1 MFLETNISLMGT
13 IIRCGVDHDESEWL
27 LDQVFQKLKN
37 YEKVF
42 SANNANSLLMSIN
55 QQAGVSAIQVP
66 DELYKL
72 IDIGKQASLD
82 KDDLLNIAVGPLV
95 KLWHVGFSDAKLPN
109 DGQISAVLPL
119 IDPQKI
125 QLDAKSKT
133 IFLSE
138 KGMELDLGALAKG
151 YFADAIIRF
160 IKEKGA
166 TSGFIDLGGNI
177 LTFGDNPNNA
187 EGFWK
192 IGIQNPMLPRGNY
205 VKVLNL
211 KNNSVVTSGIYERQ
225 LIVDGKKFHHI
236 FDSQTGYP
244 VESDLSSLSIISDKS
259 LDGEIWTTK
268 LFGKSAV
275 QVINQVNQLD
285 GIEAIVIT
293 KDHQMAFTNQ
303 VATRYLK

>member
-1 MFLETNISLMGT
+1 
-13 IIRCGVDHDESEWL
+13 
-27 LDQVFQKLKN
+27 
-37 YEKVF
+37 
-42 SANNANSLLMSIN
+42 
-55 QQAGVSAIQVP
+55 
-66 DELYKL
+66 
-72 IDIGKQASLD
+72 
-82 KDDLLNIAVGPLV
+82 
-95 KLWHVGFSDAKLPN
+95 
-109 DGQISAVLPL
+109 
-119 IDPQKI
+119 
-125 QLDAKSKT
+125 
-133 IFLSE
+133 
-138 KGMELDLGALAKG
+138 MELDLGALAKG